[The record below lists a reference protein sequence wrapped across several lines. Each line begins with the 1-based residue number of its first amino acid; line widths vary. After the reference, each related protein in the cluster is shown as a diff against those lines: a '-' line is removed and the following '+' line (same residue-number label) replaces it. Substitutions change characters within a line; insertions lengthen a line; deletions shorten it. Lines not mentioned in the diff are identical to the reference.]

1 MKIFKIKIELQSGFM
16 KNVCQRANHLQGAIR
31 QIYQNEPRLLR
42 IVSILEG

>member
-1 MKIFKIKIELQSGFM
+1 MKIFKIRIKLQENLTKI
-16 KNVCQRANHLQGAIR
+16 VYQRANHLQGAIR